1 MLAYVTR
8 WFSLSASLP
17 VALAFLK
24 DSSVPVSNSRSAW
37 FGVATSGILVFSLL
51 VWVELRLRLTF
62 GSVARH
68 AVWFAANGFRVAL
81 AQVGTLR
88 CKDTPARCDFAELL
102 AGLRKDR
109 FRLGQ
114 MLNPAQDHVAVGRR
128 DLAAVASAAQHVGCG
143 HRGSAP
149 EKGIED
155 HIAGIGE
162 RFYEELHQRTRE

>member
-8 WFSLSASLP
+8 WFSLWASLP

-37 FGVATSGILVFSLL
+37 LGVATSGILHFSLL

-68 AVWFAANGFRVAL
+68 AVGFAANGFRVAL
-81 AQVGTLR
+81 AQIGTLPSR
-88 CKDTPARCDFAELL
+88 DTPARRDFAELL

-109 FRLGQ
+109 FCFGQ
-114 MLNPAQDHVAVGRR
+114 MLDPAQDHVAVRRR
-128 DLAAVASAAQHVGCG
+128 DLTAAARAAQHVGC
-143 HRGSAP
+143 
-149 EKGIED
+149 
-155 HIAGIGE
+155 
-162 RFYEELHQRTRE
+162 